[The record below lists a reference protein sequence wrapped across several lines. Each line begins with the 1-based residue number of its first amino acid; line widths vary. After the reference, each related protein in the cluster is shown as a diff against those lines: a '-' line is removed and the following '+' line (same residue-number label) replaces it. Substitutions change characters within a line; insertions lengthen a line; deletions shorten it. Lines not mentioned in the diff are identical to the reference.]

1 MIYVLYMTSPNTVD
15 PIVFERMLLTAASP
29 SAIDELCREQGWKVR
44 RGIYS
49 LAVVIWL
56 MIYQRLNSKRTL
68 SSAVQFLARNAD
80 HWQEQPHVG
89 KRVREGRISTRTG
102 GYCQA
107 RLKMPTLVA
116 RSMCDHIFAQLEV
129 LMREQVPDVPQP
141 VFVIDGTTLR
151 LPHERELVKAYPPG
165 RNQHGDNHWPTMLL
179 VAFHDAQTGLA
190 TQPSWGAMYGS
201 RAVGEQELAREA
213 LQRLPADAVV
223 LADGNFGIFAF
234 AYAVQQTQRPML
246 FRLTAARAR
255 KVLGGNGLRPGKRRK
270 VEWEV
275 SRWDRQAHPG
285 LPAGAVVKGRVA
297 ACRNPTRQQE
307 ILYFF
312 TTLDLK
318 TRRILALYKLRWNV
332 ETDLRS
338 LKRTVGL
345 HQVTSKSKAMV
356 EKEVLMA
363 VSAYNIVRAVM
374 YLAACGKGLTPRQLS
389 FSAAQDAVMAAWP
402 YLQRAHTLAELHDE
416 LQRLLQVVAQT
427 KLPKRSRKRSY
438 PREIWG
444 RGGRFPFRR
453 SSNKEAR
460 P

>member
-1 MIYVLYMTSPNTVD
+1 
-15 PIVFERMLLTAASP
+15 
-29 SAIDELCREQGWKVR
+29 
-44 RGIYS
+44 
-49 LAVVIWL
+49 
-56 MIYQRLNSKRTL
+56 MIYQRLNSKRTM
-68 SSAVQFLARNAD
+68 SSAVQFLARHAD
-80 HWQEQPHVG
+80 HWQQQPHVG

-116 RSMCDHIFAQLEV
+116 SSVCDHIFAQLEV
-129 LMREQVPDVPQP
+129 LMREQLPDVPRP

-151 LPHERELVKAYPPG
+151 VPHERELVKAFPPG

-179 VAFHDAQTGLA
+179 VAFHDAHTGLA
-190 TQPSWGAMYGS
+190 TQPSWGAMYGP

-246 FRLTAARAR
+246 FRLTATRAQ
-255 KVLGGNGLRPGKRRK
+255 KVLGGNGLRPGRRRK
-270 VEWEV
+270 VEWEA

-285 LPAGAVVKGRVA
+285 LPAGAVVKGWVV
-297 ACRNPTRQQE
+297 ACRNPARQKE

-318 TRRILALYKLRWNV
+318 PRRILALYKLRWNV

-345 HQVTSKSKAMV
+345 HQVTSKTKAMV
-356 EKEVLMA
+356 EKDVLMA
-363 VSAYNIVRAVM
+363 VSAYNLVRAVM
-374 YLAACGKGLTPRQLS
+374 CLSAVRAGLTPRQLS
-389 FSAAQDAVMAAWP
+389 FSAAQDAVMAAFP
-402 YLQRAHTLAELHDE
+402 YLHRAHTQAELNDE

-427 KLPKRSRKRSY
+427 QLPKRSRKRSY
-438 PREIWG
+438 PRKIWG
-444 RGGRFPFRR
+444 RGGHFPFRR
-453 SSNKEAR
+453 SPNKEVR